1 MSLAC
6 GLPRTHDLHLPVQLT
21 VTRTLTQ
28 IHTLVC
34 VSVSRKITN
43 ILMYTQ
49 IDIYDHAPNP
59 DQKYT
64 LRKYADTNAWSA
76 YCKHAYLAESKVSTQ
91 GDDRVTLKNLCY
103 IIQLASYKHVNSLTD
118 LIHAAL

>member
-1 MSLAC
+1 
-6 GLPRTHDLHLPVQLT
+6 
-21 VTRTLTQ
+21 
-28 IHTLVC
+28 
-34 VSVSRKITN
+34 
-43 ILMYTQ
+43 MYTQ

-91 GDDRVTLKNLCY
+91 GDD
-103 IIQLASYKHVNSLTD
+103 SYFEKPVLYYSVG
-118 LIHAAL
+118 